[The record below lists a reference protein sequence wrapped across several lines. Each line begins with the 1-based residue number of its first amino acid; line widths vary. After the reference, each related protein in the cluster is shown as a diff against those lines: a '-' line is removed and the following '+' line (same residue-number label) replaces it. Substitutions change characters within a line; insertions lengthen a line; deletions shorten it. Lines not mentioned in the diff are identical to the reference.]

1 MHGPGAHRHADAD
14 DDTPRDL
21 SREIVT
27 GSASPSVT
35 RRMFRGMASDA
46 RPARGAGSPLIIA
59 HRGASAHAAGN
70 SVEAFERAI
79 AAGADCIEFD
89 VRRTREH
96 ELIVFHDARVAG
108 APVATLTRADIARR
122 RRRVPPLLSEVLELA
137 AGRVRIDVELKED
150 GYVERVV
157 DLIGERF
164 AAPEVIITSFLDEVV
179 ARVKDVEPT
188 IRTGLLLGIDRPSH
202 HVRTRLSE
210 LRPVAR
216 AEACRADYV
225 APHQALVRFGTLARA
240 AAAGLPAL
248 VWTVNRRELLRE
260 LIGDPRVAGIITD
273 VPARAVEL
281 RREANQPAPRS

>member
-1 MHGPGAHRHADAD
+1 M
-14 DDTPRDL
+14 
-21 SREIVT
+21 V
-27 GSASPSVT
+27 
-35 RRMFRGMASDA
+35 SDA
-46 RPARGAGSPLIIA
+46 AVAREGGTPLIIA

-70 SVEAFERAI
+70 SLEAFEQAI

-89 VRRTREH
+89 VRRTRED

-108 APVATLTRADIARR
+108 VPVAQLTRAEIARR
-122 RRRVPPLLSEVLELA
+122 RRRQPPLLTEVFELA

-157 DLIGERF
+157 ALIAERF
-164 AAPEVIITSFLDEVV
+164 APPEVIVTSFLDTVI
-179 ARVKDVEPT
+179 AQVKVVEPA
-188 IRTGLLLGIDRPSH
+188 IRTGLLLGVERPARQL
-202 HVRTRLSE
+202 RTRAPE

-216 AEACRADYV
+216 AQACRADYV
-225 APHQALVRFGTLARA
+225 APHHALARLGTLARA

-260 LIGDPRVAGIITD
+260 LIVDPRVAGIITN

-281 RREANQPAPRS
+281 RRQTI